1 MDNEQL
7 VERIHAL
14 ETAQA
19 TQAAAAAGMEA
30 TQGAIQAGNMATTA
44 AMTTGTMTTMAAGS
58 LALIA
63 GIFLGLSLRRSAT

>member
-7 VERIHAL
+7 LERVHAL

-19 TQAAAAAGMEA
+19 AHGAATAGMEA
-30 TQGAIQAGNMATTA
+30 TQAAAQAGNMATTA

-58 LALIA
+58 LGLIA
-63 GIFLGLSLRRSAT
+63 GIFLGLAMRR